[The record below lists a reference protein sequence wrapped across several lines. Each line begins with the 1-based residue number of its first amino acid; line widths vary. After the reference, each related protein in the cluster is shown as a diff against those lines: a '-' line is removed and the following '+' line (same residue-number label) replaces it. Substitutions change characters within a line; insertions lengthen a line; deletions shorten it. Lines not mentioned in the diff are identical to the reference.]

1 MTTKGLSHKQV
12 ICPMSNS
19 NMVKFMKNSS
29 IHVSNINRNLKNTK
43 SEVFVD
49 FIWADPVGIAII
61 TNKISQ
67 ASDLTTIENYVK
79 NSESI
84 DSSQVD
90 MLCLPQSKSYLKII
104 GIPYFP
110 NGNLQECLNSSDVEN
125 IIKQNHIFNNIILAS
140 KPKVIKVLP
149 KLDITII
156 WINIWDAQSGV
167 KAKDLIN
174 RCFNVRSFISMIRDA
189 NTNPE
194 VPQCK
199 NCWRWGHS
207 TFSCRIQGSKCVKC
221 NGPHKLENHH
231 EFAWCCKA
239 NKKTNPPWLKTK
251 KREPCPHLFKCL
263 NC

>member
-1 MTTKGLSHKQV
+1 
-12 ICPMSNS
+12 MSNS

-90 MLCLPQSKSYLKII
+90 MLYLPQSKSYLKII

-125 IIKQNHIFNNIILAS
+125 IIKQNHIFNNVILAS
-140 KPKVIKVLP
+140 KPRV
-149 KLDITII
+149 
-156 WINIWDAQSGV
+156 
-167 KAKDLIN
+167 
-174 RCFNVRSFISMIRDA
+174 
-189 NTNPE
+189 E
-194 VPQCK
+194 VY
-199 NCWRWGHS
+199 NM
-207 TFSCRIQGSKCVKC
+207 
-221 NGPHKLENHH
+221 
-231 EFAWCCKA
+231 
-239 NKKTNPPWLKTK
+239 KKWK
-251 KREPCPHLFKCL
+251 K
-263 NC
+263 